1 MRMATEERLT
11 KLLEIASH
19 AANIIKKEKG
29 YIRVVSHFDA
39 DGICAGAIMYETL
52 RLMNK
57 DFEVNFVKQLEQ
69 DVAENIAKND
79 ADLWI
84 FTDLGSGQ
92 LEAIKKYFPG
102 KTVIV
107 ADHHQ
112 PADLSWDGLTHI
124 NPHLV
129 GIDGKDEISGAG
141 VTYLLCR
148 MLTSKAWKLVDLAVI
163 GATGDMQKT
172 NGNFKGINKML
183 LEDAELAGKMTVD
196 KGVRL
201 FGRYTRPLFMA
212 VTYSTDPFIPNISG
226 NQSGAIQFLTNY
238 GIPFKN
244 NRGEWLKLCD
254 LSRDDEKK
262 LASALL
268 IEAASA
274 GLKPRD
280 LIGNV
285 YKLSNNYEIREF
297 STILNACGRI
307 ERPVEGMKLCLG
319 QIDSPDSIMGEYR
332 RKIAT
337 YLEWVKNNK
346 DAFKKTGVATYVIA
360 KNSISDNMIGT
371 VVSIAMRS
379 TLNANIAFG
388 FANSQNGV
396 KVSARIL
403 INSNGTNM
411 GKAVQEA
418 AKTVG
423 GEGGGHTNA
432 AGAKIPIGTEEKFI
446 EIVEPLLSKKWENG
460 SGKDIVEIEELP

>member
-1 MRMATEERLT
+1 MAMEDRLSL
-11 KLLEIASH
+11 LLEQATR
-19 AANIIKKEKG
+19 AAAAIKKEKG
-29 YIRVVSHFDA
+29 YIRVVTHFDA

-52 RLMNK
+52 RILKK
-57 DFEVNFVKQLEQ
+57 DFEVDFVKQLEQ
-69 DVAENIAKND
+69 DVAENLAKNN

-92 LEAIKKYFPG
+92 LDAIKSHFAG
-102 KTVIV
+102 KSVIV

-112 PADLSWDGLTHI
+112 PADVSWDGLMHI
-124 NPHLV
+124 NPHLA

-163 GATGDMQKT
+163 GAAGDMQKT

-183 LEDAELAGKMTVD
+183 LEDAQLAGKMTVD

-201 FGRYTRPLFMA
+201 FGRFTRPLFMA
-212 VTYSTDPFIPNISG
+212 ISYSTDPFIPNISG
-226 NQSGAIQFLTNY
+226 NQSGAVQFLTNY
-238 GIPFKN
+238 GIPIKN
-244 NRGEWLKLCD
+244 ARGEWLKLSD

-274 GLKPRD
+274 GVKPGD
-280 LIGNV
+280 IIGNV

-297 STILNACGRI
+297 ATILNACGRI

-319 QIDSPDSIMGEYR
+319 MMESPDRIMAEYR
-332 RKIAT
+332 RKIAS
-337 YLEWVKNNK
+337 YLDWVKVNK
-346 DAFKKTGVATYVIA
+346 DSFRKTDMAVYVVAG
-360 KNSISDNMIGT
+360 NSVSDNMIGT

-379 TLNANIAFG
+379 TLKANIAFG
-388 FANSQNGV
+388 FANSNNGV

-403 INSNGTNM
+403 ANTNGANL
-411 GKAVQEA
+411 GRAVQEA
-418 AKTVG
+418 AKAVG

-432 AGAKIPIGTEEKFI
+432 AGAKIPLDSENKFI
-446 EIVEPLLSKKWENG
+446 EVVEPLLAKKWENG
-460 SGKDIVEIEELP
+460 NGKDYVELETIP